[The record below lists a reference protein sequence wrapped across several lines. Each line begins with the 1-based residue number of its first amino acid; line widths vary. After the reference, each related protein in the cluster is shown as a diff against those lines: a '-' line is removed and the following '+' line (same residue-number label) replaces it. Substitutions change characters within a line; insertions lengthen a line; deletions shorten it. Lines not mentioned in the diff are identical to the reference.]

1 MRRGLTLV
9 EVLVSLVI
17 LAFVMGA
24 IFTILNLQTVKA
36 TQAQR
41 TAVLQTDAQVALT
54 LLKWDLLCA
63 GLAYPKTLKAVAS
76 GNAGAY
82 GGSDY
87 ISLRAAGLGFELG
100 GLKHSWLAHDTA
112 QIINVDSATL
122 KAWSD
127 TVMNFAP
134 GDTLVIIDQDRTV
147 LDPPG
152 ELIVESVRLDTF
164 YDIWGNPMLAQ
175 KVGFDRTFSTVP
187 GYILVRKYGEC
198 FDDTATGITIQR
210 SVNNKLVRGGDTLL
224 DNVEDLQFAY
234 GVDSDGNGV
243 IDTWTDEVPDWR
255 GQKWAIRYTMVVASR
270 PIGGYQYPA
279 GSLTVEDH
287 TYALTA
293 DQLRQR
299 RAVLSGVIMPPNLQP

>member
-63 GLAYPKTLKAVAS
+63 GLAYPKTLEAVTS

-82 GGSDY
+82 GGSDF
-87 ISLRAAGLGFELG
+87 ISLKAAGLGFELG
-100 GLKHSWLAHDTA
+100 GLKHAWLAQDTA

-122 KAWSD
+122 RAWSD
-127 TVMNFAP
+127 TAMNFAP
-134 GDTLVIIDQDRTV
+134 GDTVVIIDQDRVV
-147 LDPPG
+147 LEPPG
-152 ELIVESVRLDTF
+152 ELVVESVRLDTF
-164 YDIWGNPMLAQ
+164 YDIWGDAMLAQ
-175 KVGFDRTFSTVP
+175 RVGFDRPFSTLP

-210 SVNNKLVRGGDTLL
+210 SVNNKLVRGADTLL
-224 DNVEDLQFAY
+224 DNVEDVQFAY
-234 GVDSDGNGV
+234 GVDTDGNGV
-243 IDTWTDEVPDWR
+243 IDSWSNDIPDWR

-279 GSLTVEDH
+279 DSVAVEDH
-287 TYALTA
+287 VYALTP

-299 RAVLSGVIMPPNLQP
+299 RAVLSGVVMPPNLQP

>member
-17 LAFVMGA
+17 LAFVLGA

-63 GLAYPKTLKAVAS
+63 GLAYPKILKAVTS
-76 GNAGAY
+76 GNAAAY
-82 GGSDY
+82 GGSDF

-122 KAWSD
+122 RAWAD
-127 TVMNFAP
+127 TAMNFAA
-134 GDTLVIIDQDRTV
+134 GDTVVIIDEERVV

-152 ELIVESVRLDTF
+152 ELVVESVQLDTF

-175 KVGFDRTFSTVP
+175 QVGFDRPFRTVP

-210 SVNNKLVRGGDTLL
+210 AVNNKLVRGGDTLL

-234 GVDSDGNGV
+234 GVDTDGNGV
-243 IDTWTDEVPDWR
+243 IDTWTHDMPDWR
-255 GQKWAIRYTMVVASR
+255 GQKWAIRYTLVVASR
-270 PIGGYQYPA
+270 PIGGYQYPTD
-279 GSLTVEDH
+279 SVTVEDH
-287 TYALTA
+287 IYGLTLE
-293 DQLRQR
+293 QKKRR
-299 RAVLSGVIMPPNLQP
+299 RAILSGVIMPPNLQP

>member
-82 GGSDY
+82 GGSDF

-134 GDTLVIIDQDRTV
+134 GDTLVIIDEKRIV

-152 ELIVESVRLDTF
+152 ELVVESVRLDTF

-175 KVGFDRTFSTVP
+175 KVGFDRPFSTVP
-187 GYILVRKYGEC
+187 GYIMVRKYGEC

-210 SVNNKLVRGGDTLL
+210 SVNDKLVRGADTLL

-234 GVDSDGNGV
+234 GVDTDGNGV

-255 GQKWAIRYTMVVASR
+255 GHRWAIRYTMVVASR

-279 GSLTVEDH
+279 GQLTVEDH
-287 TYALTA
+287 TYTLTP

-299 RAVLSGVIMPPNLQP
+299 RAVLSGVVMPPNLQP